1 MILSLFQPLLSATT
15 TTPRSLYTFWEP
27 CSAIYQL
34 VLSLRNVSFTKVVS
48 TRLAAGTFQNWCLVE
63 DRAVMTCLTAVLTL
77 KAAVPVNTGFAN
89 RKWLEMPIEAKA
101 DQQRNLAAALE

>member
-1 MILSLFQPLLSATT
+1 
-15 TTPRSLYTFWEP
+15 
-27 CSAIYQL
+27 
-34 VLSLRNVSFTKVVS
+34 
-48 TRLAAGTFQNWCLVE
+48 
-63 DRAVMTCLTAVLTL
+63 MTCLTAVLTL